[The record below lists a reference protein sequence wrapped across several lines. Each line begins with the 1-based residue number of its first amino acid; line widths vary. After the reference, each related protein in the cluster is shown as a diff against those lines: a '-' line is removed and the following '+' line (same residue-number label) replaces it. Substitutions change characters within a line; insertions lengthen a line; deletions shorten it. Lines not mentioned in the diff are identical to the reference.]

1 MTKIKTDD
9 VGTAAGIVVV
19 SRTTDG
25 CFFQRWSRRFGVLG
39 CRQRR
44 CDIDECHFLVCHSSV
59 VASVFAPD
67 ARVITAKSF
76 QPMMSLR
83 CPTAARPVLDV
94 EHVDGLA
101 DGNESRKKG
110 SSEDVRSNPLSSD
123 TFASTL
129 RRRYSLLVH
138 FFDGSCKTSR
148 RDRPFHPQVSPLQVI
163 ARRMELVP
171 FMHRPAL

>member
-1 MTKIKTDD
+1 MLGGSRELTKSGQVNHPVVTEGRREI
-9 VGTAAGIVVV
+9 GTAAGIVVV

-25 CFFQRWSRRFGVLG
+25 CFLHRCSRLLFGVLA

-44 CDIDECHFLVCHSSV
+44 RVIDECHFLVCHSSV

-123 TFASTL
+123 AFASTH
-129 RRRYSLLVH
+129 RRRHWS
-138 FFDGSCKTSR
+138 TSSMI
-148 RDRPFHPQVSPLQVI
+148 F
-163 ARRMELVP
+163 ARLRGGTGPSIRMYLP
-171 FMHRPAL
+171 SK